1 MLLPML
7 AMAAYVWALIAYA
20 GTPIG
25 LWDSA
30 LVADAVA
37 WAIATGFALF
47 GSATTLF
54 NRPSSLRRL
63 VLKAVGLTALVEVF
77 VNLYVFPLPIEL
89 ILLPALALLATMSVV
104 AGTEDRFATLGKL
117 IDGAMTIVGFSL
129 FTYVAIRLLTE
140 WDSFDQALGLQKLA
154 LPIWLTIGVLPFV
167 LVLGVCSAYD
177 SAFSMIRWAS
187 DERGRRL
194 RARLALIVG
203 LHLQPR
209 SVTAFSGLWCKELTA
224 ARSWRDAMEV
234 VRRFRQRDAAALPV

>member
-1 MLLPML
+1 ML
-7 AMAAYVWALIAYA
+7 AMAAYVWALITYA

-25 LWDSA
+25 LWDPA

-37 WAIATGFALF
+37 WAIATGLVLF

-63 VLKAVGLTALVEVF
+63 VLKVVGLTAVVEVF

-89 ILLPALALLATMSVV
+89 ILLPALALLAAMSVV
-104 AGTEDRFATLGKL
+104 AGTEDRFATVGKL
-117 IDGAMTIVGFSL
+117 TDGAMTVMGFSL
-129 FTYVAIRLLTE
+129 FLYVAIRLLTE
-140 WDSFDQALGLQKLA
+140 WESFDQALGLQKLA

-167 LVLGVCSAYD
+167 LVLGVWSAYD

-194 RARLALIVG
+194 RDARSILG
-203 LHLQPR
+203 LHLHPR
-209 SVTAFSGLWCKELTA
+209 SVAAFRGLWCKELTA
-224 ARSWRDAMEV
+224 ARSWRDAMAV
-234 VRRFRQRDAAALPV
+234 VRRFRQREVGALPV